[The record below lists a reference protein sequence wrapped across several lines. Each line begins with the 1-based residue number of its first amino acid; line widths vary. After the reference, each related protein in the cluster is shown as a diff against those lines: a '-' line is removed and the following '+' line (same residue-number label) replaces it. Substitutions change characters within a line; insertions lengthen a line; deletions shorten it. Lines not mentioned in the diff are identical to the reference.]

1 MEISTK
7 QTIFSIDSKNKR
19 CNDCGEKHI
28 SYVSINNG
36 VTICNLC
43 VQIHRQMG
51 PKFSDLKKIDEE
63 FDDYTMNFFIYGGN
77 KNFHKFLKELG
88 VNSSVQRSKLQRT
101 KGADYYRK
109 YLLAKVKGV
118 ENTAKKPDNPNE
130 LLEIEINDNNN
141 DNNSNN
147 NIYNEHDNI
156 KEDKHCI
163 NNINNFLNI
172 NNNLGNTTN
181 LKDEEFNH
189 AESNI
194 QLNLG
199 NTKIQKDEDNKENTE
214 NKEIKVKTNFLRS
227 SLKKMKIIGG
237 YIKKNSIKGIKAV
250 KKAGSLIAK
259 KSKPAAEKLK
269 STAKFMGEH
278 IPYFYKG
285 KFKSQDDIR
294 ASNKFEDIKNTE
306 NEETK
311 EDKKDEDKN
320 NNQIE
325 L

>member
-1 MEISTK
+1 MEISSK

-28 SYVSINNG
+28 SYASINNG

-43 VQIHRQMG
+43 VQIHRQLG
-51 PKFSDLKKIDEE
+51 SKFSELKKIDEE

-88 VNSSVQRSKLQRT
+88 VNSSIQRSKLYKT

-130 LLEIEINDNNN
+130 VIED
-141 DNNSNN
+141 DKDDDKN
-147 NIYNEHDNI
+147 NIDNDKDDEHINKI
-156 KEDKHCI
+156 KNDKHSV
-163 NNINNFLNI
+163 NNIHNFLNI
-172 NNNLGNTTN
+172 NNNLGNKTN
-181 LKDEEFNH
+181 VNDEQINH

-194 QLNLG
+194 QLNIG
-199 NTKIQKDEDNKENTE
+199 NTKIQTDEDDKDKVT
-214 NKEIKVKTNFLRS
+214 IKKNFLKS
-227 SLKKMKIIGG
+227 SIKKMKVIGG

-250 KKAGSLIAK
+250 KKAGSIIVQ
-259 KSKPAAEKLK
+259 KSKPAAEKIK
-269 STAKFMGEH
+269 STAKYMGEH
-278 IPYFYKG
+278 IPYFHKG
-285 KFKSQDDIR
+285 RFKSQDDIR
-294 ASNKFEDIKNTE
+294 ASNNFEDLKNTE
-306 NEETK
+306 NISTK
-311 EDKKDEDKN
+311 EDKKDGEIN

>member
-1 MEISTK
+1 MEVSSK

-28 SYVSINNG
+28 SYASINNG

-43 VQIHRQMG
+43 VQIHRQLG
-51 PKFSDLKKIDEE
+51 TKFSELKKIDEE

-88 VNSSVQRSKLQRT
+88 VNSSIQRSKLYKT

-130 LLEIEINDNNN
+130 IMEDDNDNDN
-141 DNNSNN
+141 DKN
-147 NIYNEHDNI
+147 NIDDDLDNEH
-156 KEDKHCI
+156 I
-163 NNINNFLNI
+163 NNIKNDKKSINNIHNFLNI
-172 NNNLGNTTN
+172 NNNLGNKTN
-181 LKDEEFNH
+181 VNDEQNNN

-194 QLNLG
+194 QLNIG
-199 NTKIQKDEDNKENTE
+199 NTKIQTDEEDKEKIT
-214 NKEIKVKTNFLRS
+214 IKKNFLKS
-227 SLKKMKIIGG
+227 SIKKMKVLGG
-237 YIKKNSIKGIKAV
+237 YIKKNGIKGIKAV
-250 KKAGSLIAK
+250 KKAGSIIVQ
-259 KSKPAAEKLK
+259 KSKPAAEKIK
-269 STAKFMGEH
+269 STAKYMGEH
-278 IPYFYKG
+278 IPYFHKG
-285 KFKSQDDIR
+285 RFKSQDDIR
-294 ASNKFEDIKNTE
+294 ANNNFEDLKNTE
-306 NEETK
+306 NISTK
-311 EDKKDEDKN
+311 EDKKDGEIN

>member
-1 MEISTK
+1 MEISSK

-28 SYVSINNG
+28 SYASINNG

-43 VQIHRQMG
+43 VQIHRQLG
-51 PKFSDLKKIDEE
+51 SKFSELKKIDEE

-88 VNSSVQRSKLQRT
+88 VNSSIQRSKLYKT

-118 ENTAKKPDNPNE
+118 ENTSKKPDNPNE
-130 LLEIEINDNNN
+130 VMEDDND
-141 DNNSNN
+141 DDKN
-147 NIYNEHDNI
+147 NIDNDKDDEHINKI
-156 KEDKHCI
+156 KNDKHSV
-163 NNINNFLNI
+163 NNIHNFLNI
-172 NNNLGNTTN
+172 NNNLGNKTN
-181 LKDEEFNH
+181 VNDEQINH

-194 QLNLG
+194 QLNIG
-199 NTKIQKDEDNKENTE
+199 NTKIQTDEDDKDKVT
-214 NKEIKVKTNFLRS
+214 IKKNFLKS
-227 SLKKMKIIGG
+227 SIKKMKVIGG

-250 KKAGSLIAK
+250 KKAGSIIVQ
-259 KSKPAAEKLK
+259 KSKPAAEKIK
-269 STAKFMGEH
+269 STAKYMGEH
-278 IPYFYKG
+278 IPYFHKG
-285 KFKSQDDIR
+285 RFKSQDDIR
-294 ASNKFEDIKNTE
+294 ANNNFEDLKNTE
-306 NEETK
+306 NISTK
-311 EDKKDEDKN
+311 EDKKDGEIN

>member
-1 MEISTK
+1 MEISSK

-28 SYVSINNG
+28 SYASINNG

-43 VQIHRQMG
+43 VQIHRQLG
-51 PKFSDLKKIDEE
+51 TKFSELKKIDEE

-88 VNSSVQRSKLQRT
+88 VNSSIQRSKLYKT

-130 LLEIEINDNNN
+130 VMED
-141 DNNSNN
+141 DKDDDKN
-147 NIYNEHDNI
+147 NIDNDKDDEHINKI
-156 KEDKHCI
+156 KNDKHSV
-163 NNINNFLNI
+163 NNIHNFLNI
-172 NNNLGNTTN
+172 NNNLGNKTN
-181 LKDEEFNH
+181 VNDEQINH

-194 QLNLG
+194 QLNIG
-199 NTKIQKDEDNKENTE
+199 NTKIQTDEDDKDKVT
-214 NKEIKVKTNFLRS
+214 IKKNFLKS
-227 SLKKMKIIGG
+227 SIKKMKVIGG

-250 KKAGSLIAK
+250 KKAGSIIVQ
-259 KSKPAAEKLK
+259 KSKPAAEKIK
-269 STAKFMGEH
+269 STAKYMGEH
-278 IPYFYKG
+278 IPYFHKG
-285 KFKSQDDIR
+285 RFKSQDDIR
-294 ASNKFEDIKNTE
+294 ASNNFEDLKNTE
-306 NEETK
+306 NISTK
-311 EDKKDEDKN
+311 EDKKDGEIN